1 VRVRVAIDSHKAYP
15 AMSVVLDAAFLD
27 RALDVA
33 RGAALAAGEL
43 IARHYARGVEVEF
56 KADATPVTIADRE
69 AEDTIRRLLG
79 RAFPDHAILGE
90 ERGREGEGE
99 FLWLVD
105 PLDGTKSFVRGT
117 PFFSTQI
124 ALMHAGEL
132 VLGVSHAPAY
142 GETMW
147 ARRGGGAY
155 LNGAQVHV
163 GDVRDLGE
171 AVLSLGNIKSLTKD
185 SRRWNAFGALVRE
198 VNRVRGYGDFAHY
211 HLLARGALDI
221 VIESDVNI
229 LDVAALAV
237 IVREAGG
244 VFTDLQG
251 AGLTLATTSVM
262 AASGPELHSHVQGR
276 LAAV

>member
-1 VRVRVAIDSHKAYP
+1 
-15 AMSVVLDAAFLD
+15 MSVVLDAALLD

-79 RAFPDHAILGE
+79 RAFPGHAILGE
-90 ERGREGEGE
+90 ERGREGDGE

-105 PLDGTKSFVRGT
+105 PLDGTKNFVRGT

-132 VLGVSHAPAY
+132 VLGVSHAPVF

-147 ARRGGGAY
+147 ARRGCGAY

-163 GDVRDLGE
+163 GDVRELGE
-171 AVLSLGNIKSLTKD
+171 AVLSLGNIKSLTQD
-185 SRRWNAFGALVRE
+185 SQLWNAFGALIRE

-229 LDVAALAV
+229 LDIAALAV

-251 AGLTLATTSVM
+251 AELTLATTSVM
-262 AASGPELHSHVQGR
+262 AASDPELHSHVQGR
-276 LAAV
+276 LAGA